1 MLRKEPALGLL
12 GLGLKPTTSTLSYIP
27 EGGKEKPR
35 LMSQEQEMGG
45 GKDQD
50 SEERKSEE

>member
-27 EGGKEKPR
+27 EGRKEKPR
-35 LMSQEQEMGG
+35 LMSQEQEEV
-45 GKDQD
+45 GKDQE